1 MLADLHPWRSPTL
14 PFAAVAGV
22 LLFASGIVSGWIENW
37 NRYRRIPERVAHHPW
52 LIAVLRPRGAQAVA
66 NGIDKKL
73 GAVVGNVFLGFG
85 LGSMGTLGEIL
96 GLPLGI
102 RHIAF
107 ASAELGTS
115 LEILGAEIP
124 PRLLLEVGLG
134 VALIGLINFLVSF
147 GLSLVVALESRG
159 VTFRET
165 RLLVRHLGER
175 LMRRPLDWFFPPKT
189 AGA

>member
-1 MLADLHPWRSPTL
+1 M
-14 PFAAVAGV
+14 AGV
-22 LLFASGIVSGWIENW
+22 LLFASGIVSGWVDNW
-37 NRYRRIPERVAHHPW
+37 NRHRRIPDRVAHHPW
-52 LIAVLRPRGAQAVA
+52 LIAVAGPGGALELSK
-66 NGIDKKL
+66 GLDRKL

-115 LEILGAEIP
+115 LEILRAEVP
-124 PRLLLEVGLG
+124 LRLLVEVGIG

-159 VTFRET
+159 VSFRET
-165 RLLVRHLGER
+165 RRLVRHLGKR
-175 LMRRPLDWFFPPKT
+175 LARRPLDWFFPPKG
-189 AGA
+189 AGEGAAAPS